1 MKRSFLLSALVLA
14 LAAATPACGGGGSD
28 PKTPGEE
35 GKPGEESSGDPV
47 TDLKNIS
54 DGLQKAVDEVLKPV
68 TTFDAVLDSIAKIPA
83 DLKAQKS
90 KVDPKKLMAELKKV
104 LDGADP
110 ELEAL
115 KLEEEAKKLV
125 TERIDK
131 VKALVAAIKNI
142 DTAVKDLGTKIA
154 DAVVKIP
161 QVGAKAVA
169 KAQVAL
175 KNPLAAAADKD
186 KAKKDVEEIE
196 GIIKGFKTKAEG
208 WQKEITEL
216 PGKVK
221 ALPEKLAKGFA
232 GIAK

>member
-28 PKTPGEE
+28 PKTPDGEA
-35 GKPGEESSGDPV
+35 KPGEESSGDPV

-54 DGLQKAVDEVLKPV
+54 EGIQKEVDKVLQPIKD
-68 TTFDAVLDSIAKIPA
+68 FDAVLDSIAKIPA
-83 DLKAQKS
+83 DLKAAKS

-115 KLEEEAKKLV
+115 KLEDDAKKMV

-131 VKALVAAIKNI
+131 VKALVKSIKEV
-142 DTAVKDLGTKIA
+142 DTAVKDLGTKIGEA
-154 DAVVKIP
+154 ILKVP

-169 KAQVAL
+169 KAQLAL

-186 KAKKDVEEIE
+186 KAKKDVADIE
-196 GIIKGFKTKAEG
+196 AIISGFKTKAEG

-221 ALPEKLAKGFA
+221 ELPAKLAKGFS
-232 GIAK
+232 GLK